1 MAYCTHVWSRRGI
14 RERQQ
19 EKLGQDE
26 NMFIDP
32 RSPTKRKKT
41 KDHMR
46 AQQHQL
52 KSTDREKPPP
62 AVRGIRIM
70 AGQRL
75 HWRWLTSGETDSRKN
90 TLKPRDFIC
99 DFYLQI

>member
-32 RSPTKRKKT
+32 RSPTKRKKN
-41 KDHMR
+41 KR
-46 AQQHQL
+46 SHQD
-52 KSTDREKPPP
+52 T
-62 AVRGIRIM
+62 A
-70 AGQRL
+70 
-75 HWRWLTSGETDSRKN
+75 TSAKKHRPGETPSSSQRNKN
-90 TLKPRDFIC
+90 NGWIKITLALADFRGN
-99 DFYLQI
+99 